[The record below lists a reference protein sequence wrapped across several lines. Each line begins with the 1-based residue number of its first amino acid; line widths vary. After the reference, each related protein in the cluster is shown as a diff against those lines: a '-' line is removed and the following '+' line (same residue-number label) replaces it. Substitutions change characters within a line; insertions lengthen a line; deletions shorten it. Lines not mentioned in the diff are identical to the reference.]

1 MTAADIG
8 RKEWLEPD
16 GLGGFA
22 SGTVSGARTRRYHA
36 LLLTATEPPTGR
48 IVLVNGLDA
57 LVETP
62 SGAWPISTQVYQPG
76 VRHPQG
82 EAHLQ
87 RFEGEPWPTWTFQLP
102 DGTAVRQE
110 LFARHGTTIVAM
122 SWRLLAPGRA
132 RLSLRPYLSG
142 RDYHALHHENPA
154 FRFAPEAEGPLLRFR
169 PYGGV
174 PAIGLA
180 SNGEYRHE
188 PDWYRRFLYEEERAR
203 GLDCEEGLASPGTL
217 RFDLGR
223 EEAVLLLA
231 PLQRQSK
238 GQSGPLDG
246 VAPRAWLDR
255 ARTAERSRRAAFP
268 SALHRAGDAYLVRR
282 GSGMTIVAGY
292 PWFTD
297 WGRDTFISVR
307 GLCLAT
313 GRLSEAASI
322 LTEWAGLVSEG
333 MLPNRFPDQG
343 GTPEYNSVDASLW
356 FVIAVY
362 ELFRAAGSKLPLHRA
377 QREALTDAVAAILE
391 GFEARFWNE
400 RLGWLNDVVDVDRRR
415 GEDDE
420 TLRPN
425 QVLAVGGLPWPVLGG
440 DRARRMVEVVGARL
454 WTPLGLRSLD
464 PAAPGYKGHYPGSPR
479 DRELAYYQGTVWP
492 WLSGPFAEAWL
503 RVRGDTEE
511 ARREGRKLFVEPL
524 LDRLGDAGLGH
535 LPEVADAEPP
545 HAPGGCPFQAWSVA
559 ELLRLLL
566 VVLETGGA
574 KAGRRVLLAAAFA
587 LGTFGVTPPVR
598 AFEPDLSPTAAR
610 AFPIDVH
617 SFKVLER
624 DSGPQNYYR
633 TLDEPLQSFI
643 RGVYRPGLDTVT
655 LFTEVPD
662 ELRRGARRVRWRWR
676 ALVLPREGN
685 ECVDDRGDAAA
696 NVYVTWKR
704 GMKWYSLKFVW
715 STEAPVGAT
724 CNGKR
729 NAFVAQDSIILR
741 SGPPVGV
748 WQDEEVDLDRL
759 FRQHFEGGDPA
770 AEIPELQGLGIL
782 SDGDQTHSA
791 SGADFAG
798 FVFYK

>member
-62 SGAWPISTQVYQPG
+62 AGAWPISTQVYQPG

-203 GLDCEEGLASPGTL
+203 GLDHEEDLASPGTL
-217 RFDLGR
+217 RFDLAE

-231 PLQRQSK
+231 PLQEQT
-238 GQSGPLDG
+238 GPLDG
-246 VAPRAWLDR
+246 VAPRAWLER

-464 PAAPGYKGHYPGSPR
+464 PAAPRYKGHYPGSPR
-479 DRELAYYQGTVWP
+479 DRDLAYHQGTVWP

-511 ARREGRKLFVEPL
+511 ARHEGRKLFVEPL

-598 AFEPDLSPTAAR
+598 AFEPDLSPTVAR